1 MERYISIKVI
11 LDDLTDHPLLKDLT
25 LERVVNHTVHFMR
38 IVGMPKIYIEK
49 TATLDIEDYRATL
62 PCDYYKIIQVR
73 NYKTKEVFRSST
85 DNFHYSKNKTH
96 SYDLTYKLQGQ
107 VIYTS
112 IKNGTIEIS
121 YTAIPVDCDGYPMI
135 PDNSSFILALEA
147 YIKKKQFNIL
157 LDLNKI
163 TPAAFNQACQDY
175 AWLVGQAQS
184 DLIMPSIDELESIS
198 SMWNTLIPRVEEHKT
213 AFINNGSREKI
224 KIQ

>member
-1 MERYISIKVI
+1 M
-11 LDDLTDHPLLKDLT
+11 
-25 LERVVNHTVHFMR
+25 
-38 IVGMPKIYIEK
+38 
-49 TATLDIEDYRATL
+49 

-96 SYDLTYKLQGQ
+96 NYDLTYKLQGQ